1 MLYIDYII
9 LKEAYEESDKRVNDL
24 VDMREA
30 EFVKVMPNAIQYDAV
45 RVIKSVSPSSALDNY
60 VIQVERIDRMI
71 RQAKIIR
78 SERKEQLEAKKA
90 ELKESADVDDRI
102 FYLRSIKKMT
112 VEEIAKLMNY
122 SEGNIYYHRAKIRHE
137 LKKNGIIPD
146 DRKHIRFL

>member
-9 LKEAYEESDKRVNDL
+9 LKEAYDEADKRVNDL
-24 VDMREA
+24 VDMSEE

-78 SERKEQLEAKKA
+78 SERKEQLEAKKT
-90 ELKESADVDDRI
+90 ELKESADIDDRI
-102 FYLRSIKKMT
+102 FYLRSIEKKT

-137 LKKNGIIPD
+137 LKKSGIIPD
-146 DRKHIRFL
+146 EKKHIRFL

>member
-9 LKEAYEESDKRVNDL
+9 LKEAYDEADKRVSDL
-24 VDMREA
+24 VDMREE

-60 VIQVERIDRMI
+60 VIKVERIDRMI

-78 SERKEQLEAKKA
+78 NERKEQLEAKKA
-90 ELKESADVDDRI
+90 ELKESADIDDRI
-102 FYLRSIKKMT
+102 FYLRSIEKKT
-112 VEEIAKLMNY
+112 IEEIAKLLNY

-146 DRKHIRFL
+146 SKTRIRFL